1 MDNLEMNEYL
11 SIVNDEKD
19 KKGLNNFISL
29 YPMFRTINNKLYVT
43 ILLINDNDNIWDI
56 KNIVKPSYWILLDI
70 KSKEI
75 IEFNKTTEKDY
86 VLGSIIPKSNNNMQQ
101 EISKYVVEKKQ
112 QYKNYLIEDIKNN
125 EIPIQKKLSTMLNNE
140 VEVDKEKVDISEYL
154 IANLDENITK
164 KINELVDLLV
174 ESKYNS
180 LTIYYC
186 NLFNQIVKEYIENN
200 NINKEKIRL
209 CIEIMNNYYDALND
223 INNLFN
229 I

>member
-1 MDNLEMNEYL
+1 
-11 SIVNDEKD
+11 
-19 KKGLNNFISL
+19 
-29 YPMFRTINNKLYVT
+29 
-43 ILLINDNDNIWDI
+43 
-56 KNIVKPSYWILLDI
+56 
-70 KSKEI
+70 
-75 IEFNKTTEKDY
+75 
-86 VLGSIIPKSNNNMQQ
+86 MQQ